1 MAVKQNVKGN
11 KGTAWVYFILRFL
24 VIVVMV
30 LQAWHRNYH
39 NVFVCLLTL
48 VMFLIPVFVDKKL
61 NIKLPNLLEV
71 VILLFIFA
79 AEILGEINSFY
90 TRIPHWDTMLHTVNG
105 FLMGA
110 IGFAMIDIL
119 NQSPKIHI
127 SMSPAFVAFVSFCF
141 SMTVGVLWE
150 FFEYSMDI
158 FFLTDM
164 QKDRI
169 VSDISSVML
178 NPSGLNEAVI
188 INDISRT
195 TISGA
200 VGGELGEY
208 VIEGGYLDVG
218 IIDTMKDLI
227 VNCIGTIIFSLIGAV
242 YLTKRDRLRVAQQ
255 FIPILKTA
263 EEIEEERQENIKKDT
278 GVGKKI

>member
-1 MAVKQNVKGN
+1 MSFKESVKEN

-24 VIVVMV
+24 VIVVMI
-30 LQAWHRNYH
+30 LQILHRNYH
-39 NVFVCLLTL
+39 NVFVCVLTL
-48 VMFLIPVFVDKKL
+48 IMFLIPVFVDRRL
-61 NIKLPNLLEV
+61 NIKLPNLLEI

-141 SMTVGVLWE
+141 SMTVGVVWE

-164 QKDRI
+164 QKDWI
-169 VSDISSVML
+169 VKDISSVML
-178 NPSGLNEAVI
+178 NPSGLNETVT
-188 INDISRT
+188 INDIT
-195 TISGA
+195 KTVISG
-200 VGGELGEY
+200 VIDGNVSDY
-208 VIEGGYLDVG
+208 VVEGGYLDIG

-227 VNCIGTIIFSLIGAV
+227 VNCLGTVIFSLIGAV
-242 YLTKRDRLRVAQQ
+242 YLTERDKSKVAGK
-255 FIPILKTA
+255 FIPMLKTS
-263 EEIEEERQENIKKDT
+263 EEIEEERMQNTRKRSAKRKK
-278 GVGKKI
+278 

>member
-1 MAVKQNVKGN
+1 MSFKESVKEN

-24 VIVVMV
+24 VIVVMI
-30 LQAWHRNYH
+30 LQILHRNYH
-39 NVFVCLLTL
+39 NVFVCVLTL
-48 VMFLIPVFVDKKL
+48 IMFLIPVFVDRRL
-61 NIKLPNLLEV
+61 NIKLPNLLEI

-141 SMTVGVLWE
+141 SMTVGVMWE

-164 QKDRI
+164 QKDWI
-169 VSDISSVML
+169 VKDISSVML
-178 NPSGLNEAVI
+178 NPSGLNETVT
-188 INDISRT
+188 INDIT
-195 TISGA
+195 KTVISG
-200 VGGELGEY
+200 VIDGNVSDY
-208 VIEGGYLDVG
+208 VVEGGYLDIG

-227 VNCIGTIIFSLIGAV
+227 VNCLGTVIFSLIGAV
-242 YLTKRDRLRVAQQ
+242 YLTERDKSKVAGK
-255 FIPILKTA
+255 FIPMLKTS
-263 EEIEEERQENIKKDT
+263 EEIEEERMQNTRKRSAKHKK
-278 GVGKKI
+278 